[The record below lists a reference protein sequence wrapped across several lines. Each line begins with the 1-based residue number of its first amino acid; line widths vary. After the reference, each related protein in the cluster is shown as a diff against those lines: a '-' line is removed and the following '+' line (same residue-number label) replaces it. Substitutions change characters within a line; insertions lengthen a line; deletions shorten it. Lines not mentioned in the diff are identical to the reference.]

1 MVMWQWAKHRS
12 LIESMNM
19 HSKILHLLEITLAY
33 AMGLCFHSNSRL
45 MVEFTFLV
53 RGYIMHKKYLF
64 SLVAFCSFAVFQSYF
79 IKARVIGKGPDYI
92 SRIQRFQCLYS
103 LWNTVIFR
111 CWNYELYLDEWL
123 AIAYFISKIVDWYI
137 SSRPSNMKFIAHV

>member
-1 MVMWQWAKHRS
+1 
-12 LIESMNM
+12 M

-79 IKARVIGKGPDYI
+79 IKARVIGKGPDYNV
-92 SRIQRFQCLYS
+92 SSASTLYEIQ
-103 LWNTVIFR
+103 
-111 CWNYELYLDEWL
+111 LYLDVEIMNYILTNWFG
-123 AIAYFISKIVDWYI
+123 IAYFISKIDD
-137 SSRPSNMKFIAHV
+137 

>member
-1 MVMWQWAKHRS
+1 MLFISINVAKLVRMVIWQWVEHRS
-12 LIESMNM
+12 LIESINM

-92 SRIQRFQCLYS
+92 SRIQRFLWLQS
-103 LWNTVIFR
+103 IWNTVVFR
-111 CWNYELYLDEWL
+111 CWNCALYLDEL
-123 AIAYFISKIVDWYI
+123 
-137 SSRPSNMKFIAHV
+137 PSIQ

>member
-1 MVMWQWAKHRS
+1 
-12 LIESMNM
+12 
-19 HSKILHLLEITLAY
+19 
-33 AMGLCFHSNSRL
+33 MGLCFHSNSRL

-92 SRIQRFQCLYS
+92 SRIQRFLWLQS
-103 LWNTVIFR
+103 IWNTVVFE
-111 CWNYELYLDEWL
+111 CWNSALYLDESL
-123 AIAYFISKIVDWYI
+123 LQFYTFNSIALEPNCGLPYI
-137 SSRPSNMKFIAHV
+137 ILSVKLLTDIFLLCHEIWNLLHMCKPSHQQST